1 MVTDDSDAFL
11 FASSRSTQV
20 YRHFFQKDR
29 YVEMYSAAA
38 IHQDSSLS
46 QTDMVFLACLLGSD
60 YTVGVKNIGPVLA
73 METLA
78 EFGPGDDDSDGETRV
93 IESLR
98 RFRKWC
104 DSITEV
110 LPGIPLPENLVDTPM
125 RRRLAQVVRK
135 SGVPPSFPDP
145 RVVHAYF
152 SPQVDAS
159 DAGFEWGF
167 PQLDMLRQFMAERL
181 AWSAAKTDETLVPL
195 ARKMVEAKDTV
206 REQTTL
212 DAFAVPDVRTNNMYD
227 AAGIGHSKRV
237 GAAIL
242 SHKRRLTNRM
252 AVSGH
257 NGE

>member
-1 MVTDDSDAFL
+1 
-11 FASSRSTQV
+11 
-20 YRHFFQKDR
+20 
-29 YVEMYSAAA
+29 
-38 IHQDSSLS
+38 
-46 QTDMVFLACLLGSD
+46 
-60 YTVGVKNIGPVLA
+60 
-73 METLA
+73 
-78 EFGPGDDDSDGETRV
+78 
-93 IESLR
+93 
-98 RFRKWC
+98 
-104 DSITEV
+104 
-110 LPGIPLPENLVDTPM
+110 
-125 RRRLAQVVRK
+125 
-135 SGVPPSFPDP
+135 
-145 RVVHAYF
+145 
-152 SPQVDAS
+152 PQVDAS

-257 NGE
+257 NG